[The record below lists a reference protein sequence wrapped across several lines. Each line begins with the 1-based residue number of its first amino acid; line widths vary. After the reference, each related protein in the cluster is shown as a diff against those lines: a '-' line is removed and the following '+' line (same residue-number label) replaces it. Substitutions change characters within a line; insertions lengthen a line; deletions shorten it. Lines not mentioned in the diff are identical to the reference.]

1 MIRTATITLLA
12 LLAAAPVG
20 AQTMTITRQVSRAVR
35 PAPAAHFTGE
45 ARVDRLFE
53 GLGPSAVSGGAVTF
67 EPGARTA
74 WHVHPGGQILTVT
87 DGLGLVQE
95 WGGPIEEIRPGDVVH
110 IPAGVKH
117 WHGASPGDAM
127 THLALMTPRDGTAV
141 EWMEAVTDEQYRGST
156 ARAEDR
162 GTRQA
167 ADPDSSQGAR
177 RPSGPLQ
184 QTLAPG
190 LARLTDD
197 VLYGDVWRRGDLSP
211 RDRSLVTISI
221 LIATGKTA
229 QLTGHLTRALANGLL
244 PSEASGVLAQLA
256 IYAGWPNAVS
266 ALPIYQE
273 VYAARHVDTA
283 PLHAAAPLLPTPTS
297 PPARALDGDLAGVA
311 PKFAELTRDV
321 VFDDLWR
328 RPDLAPR
335 DRSLV
340 TIAALA
346 AMGDDD
352 ELDAYVR
359 RGLDSGLTREEIA
372 EALTHLGF
380 YAGWGRAAS
389 AIRAAA
395 PALGR

>member
-1 MIRTATITLLA
+1 MIRTVTITLLA
-12 LLAAAPVG
+12 LLAAASVE

-53 GLGPSAVSGGAVTF
+53 GLGPSAVSGGSVTF

-74 WHVHPGGQILTVT
+74 WHVHPGGQILIVT
-87 DGLGLVQE
+87 DGLGLVQQ

-127 THLALMTPRDGTAV
+127 THLALTTPRDGTAV

-162 GTRQA
+162 GTPQA

-197 VLYGDVWRRGDLSP
+197 VLYGDVWRRDDLSP
-211 RDRSLVTISI
+211 RDRSLVTISV

-273 VYAARHVDTA
+273 VYAARHIDTA
-283 PLHAAAPLLPTPTS
+283 SLHTAAPLLPAS
-297 PPARALDGDLAGVA
+297 PQTGALDADLAGVA
-311 PKFAELTRDV
+311 PKFAQLTHDV

-352 ELDAYVR
+352 ELGAYVS
-359 RGLDSGLTREEIA
+359 RGLESGLTREEIA
-372 EALTHLGF
+372 EAFTHLGF
-380 YAGWGRAAS
+380 YAGWGRAAK

-395 PALGR
+395 SALER

>member
-1 MIRTATITLLA
+1 MIRTATIALLA
-12 LLAAAPVG
+12 LLAAASTE
-20 AQTMTITRQVSRAVR
+20 AQTMAITRQSSRTVR
-35 PAPAAHFTGE
+35 PAPAAHFTGG

-53 GLGPSAVSGGAVTF
+53 GLDPSAISGGSVTF

-74 WHVHPGGQILTVT
+74 WHVHPGGQILIVT
-87 DGLGLVQE
+87 GGLGSVQQ

-117 WHGASPGDAM
+117 WHGASPRDSM
-127 THLALMTPRDGTAV
+127 THLALTTPRDGTAV
-141 EWMEAVTDEQYRGST
+141 EWMEPASDEQYRGSA
-156 ARAEDR
+156 ARADGP
-162 GTRQA
+162 GTPQA
-167 ADPDSSQGAR
+167 VEPDSSEDTR
-177 RPSGPLQ
+177 RPSGRLQ

-190 LARLTDD
+190 LASLTDD
-197 VLYGDVWRRGDLSP
+197 VLYGDVWQREELSP

-266 ALPIYQE
+266 ALPIYE
-273 VYAARHVDTA
+273 AVYEARHVDTA
-283 PLHAAAPLLPTPTS
+283 ALHAAAPRRPAS
-297 PPARALDGDLAGVA
+297 PEARALDGDLTAIA
-311 PKFAELTRDV
+311 PKFAQLTQDV
-321 VFDDLWR
+321 VVDDLWR
-328 RPDLAPR
+328 RPDLTPR

-346 AMGDDD
+346 AMGDDG
-352 ELDAYVR
+352 ELDTYVR
-359 RGLDSGLTREEIA
+359 RGLESGLTRGEIA
-372 EALTHLGF
+372 EAFTHLGF
-380 YAGWGRAAS
+380 YAGWGRAAK

-395 PALGR
+395 SALER

>member
-1 MIRTATITLLA
+1 
-12 LLAAAPVG
+12 
-20 AQTMTITRQVSRAVR
+20 
-35 PAPAAHFTGE
+35 
-45 ARVDRLFE
+45 
-53 GLGPSAVSGGAVTF
+53 
-67 EPGARTA
+67 
-74 WHVHPGGQILTVT
+74 
-87 DGLGLVQE
+87 
-95 WGGPIEEIRPGDVVH
+95 
-110 IPAGVKH
+110 
-117 WHGASPGDAM
+117 M
-127 THLALMTPRDGTAV
+127 THLALTTPRDGTAV
-141 EWMEAVTDEQYRGST
+141 EWMEAVTDEQYRRST
-156 ARAEDR
+156 ASAEDR
-162 GTRQA
+162 GTPPA
-167 ADPDSSQGAR
+167 TDPDASRAAR

-221 LIATGKTA
+221 LMATGKTA

-266 ALPIYQE
+266 ALPIYE
-273 VYAARHVDTA
+273 AVYAARHIDTA
-283 PLHAAAPLLPTPTS
+283 SLHAAQPLLPVPSS
-297 PPARALDGDLAGVA
+297 PEARAFDGDLAGVA
-311 PKFAELTRDV
+311 PKFAQLTRDI

-328 RPDLAPR
+328 RPDLSPR

-346 AMGDDD
+346 AMGDND

-359 RGLDSGLTREEIA
+359 RGLDSGLTREAIA

-380 YAGWGRAAS
+380 YAGWGRAAR

-395 PALGR
+395 SALDR